1 MAELDSPEPSLRSFL
16 QVLRRRSH
24 WVVAFVILAV
34 AASVG
39 YSSVQKK
46 EYSATAQLLAQPSS
60 GTVPLSGTQQTVSP
74 TDVLTDLQLITGET
88 VKAQVSK
95 QLGFTPDISATQV
108 GETNVID
115 VTASAATP
123 NLAAHVANTYAQT
136 FVRHQRMN
144 AV

>member
-60 GTVPLSGTQQTVSP
+60 GNVPLSGTQQTVSS
-74 TDVLTDLQLITGET
+74 TDVLTDLQLLSAAPVEA
-88 VKAQVSK
+88 KAQK
-95 QLGFTPDISATQV
+95 ALGFAPRISAAEV
-108 GETNVID
+108 GQTNVID
-115 VTASAATP
+115 LTATAA
-123 NLAAHVANTYAQT
+123 
-136 FVRHQRMN
+136 
-144 AV
+144 